1 MISPKIM
8 KPKVLVTREIFP
20 ETLAFLRE
28 QLDVE
33 GNQSDLMLSA
43 DELAARLAG
52 KIGVMS
58 SGSDKIDAALL
69 AQVPHLKA
77 ICNIGVG
84 YDNVDVNAATQQK
97 IMVTNTPGV
106 LDETVAD
113 TAFAYVLAT
122 AKRMTESEQF
132 LRDGHWKK
140 NTLTLMLGRDVHHAT
155 LGIMGMGRI
164 GQAVARRARGFD
176 MKVIYFNRNRVA
188 ADVEQECNAAYVS
201 KEDLMKQADFIVLL
215 VPYTP
220 ENHHLIGA
228 ADIALMKPDA
238 VLINIARGG
247 IVDEVALIE
256 ALKHRKIFGAGI
268 DVFENEPNFR
278 KEFLELSNV
287 VLLPHLGSAS
297 ENTRRAM
304 ANLAAK
310 NLVAALTTG
319 NPPNQVNKL

>member
-1 MISPKIM
+1 M
-8 KPKVLVTREIFP
+8 KPKILVTREVFP
-20 ETLAFLRE
+20 ETLAYLRE
-28 QLDVE
+28 HLEVE
-33 GNQSDLMLSA
+33 DNQSDNMLSA
-43 DELAARLAG
+43 AELVARLAG
-52 KIGVMS
+52 KAGVMS
-58 SGSDKIDAALL
+58 SSSDKIDAELL

-77 ICNIGVG
+77 VCNIGVG
-84 YDNVDVNAATQQK
+84 YNNVDVNAATAHK
-97 IMVTNTPGV
+97 MMVTNTPGV

-122 AKRMTESEQF
+122 ARRMTESEQF
-132 LRDGHWKK
+132 LRNGQWTK

-155 LGIMGMGRI
+155 LGIVGMGRI

-176 MKVIYFNRNRVA
+176 MNVIYYNRNRVSA
-188 ADVEQECNAAYVS
+188 EIEKACSATYASKQE
-201 KEDLMKQADFIVLL
+201 LMKQADFIVLL

-228 ADIALMKPDA
+228 TEIALMKSDA

-247 IVDEVALIE
+247 IVDELALIE
-256 ALKHRKIFGAGI
+256 ALKQRKIFGAGV

-319 NPPNQVNKL
+319 NPPNQVNKW